1 MSFKI
6 IIWRRACQD
15 RVSQRNTRPARPRP
29 RPIFWS
35 QAGLVLRSTV
45 SDHITPGTIMLG
57 RGGGWLD
64 VLFVGDMRSLG
75 SSSFWSN
82 AQRAIYSE
90 KKKESIRS
98 EIQITDTVF
107 VNRRTHHSMGSARVL
122 LFSSGSRGGRTRR
135 APPLFSEEK
144 RIFKNIYYLLNKILI
159 YCVFNQLLTKFQ

>member
-1 MSFKI
+1 MTTSVSRPCFTTQHQTCKTKTKTDFLVSGRSCPKI
-6 IIWRRACQD
+6 D
-15 RVSQRNTRPARPRP
+15 GLRPHYSR
-29 RPIFWS
+29 
-35 QAGLVLRSTV
+35 
-45 SDHITPGTIMLG
+45 DHHA